1 MKCEY
6 CGKEFE
12 RKSSRG
18 RVPKYCSQ
26 ECNRSADRDNKRI
39 TYVGKRENVC
49 RQCGIELPK
58 FKTKF
63 CSKICNRRW
72 YSIHVEEKCFDH
84 GLLTKICPVCG
95 EQFETQKSRQNCC
108 SAECGDYYH
117 NHRPYDSEKERLRY
131 LKEHPEARS
140 MEEIHAAHLER
151 MAILEEERKIRA
163 IEHQKQEQ
171 ERAIIRAKKEEIKQ
185 ANIAYW
191 LEYNEVHEC
200 EDCGEKY
207 IAHYPLAKYCET
219 CKKRQSRDRYKKR
232 YDEIRVD
239 SNITLKRLA
248 RRDHQTC
255 WICGLK
261 VDWNDT
267 RPGNNT
273 VIVGDLY
280 PSCDHIIPISKGGLH
295 SWDNVALAH
304 MKCNTW
310 KSDNIIKR

>member
-18 RVPKYCSQ
+18 RAPKYCSR
-26 ECNRSADRDNKRI
+26 ECCQAADRDNKRI
-39 TYVGKRENVC
+39 NYIGKREKVC

-58 FKTKF
+58 GRSRF
-63 CSKICNRRW
+63 CSTICKSRW
-72 YSIHVEEKCFDH
+72 WAIQEGRSFNH
-84 GLLTKICPVCG
+84 GLLQKVCVVCG
-95 EQFETQKSRQNCC
+95 SKFETQKSRQRTC
-108 SAECGDYYH
+108 STECSKYNE

-131 LKEHPEARS
+131 LKEHPDSRS
-140 MEEIHAAHLER
+140 MDEIKAASQVRLAELTIER
-151 MAILEEERKIRA
+151 EQRA
-163 IEHQKQEQ
+163 QDREK
-171 ERAIIRAKKEEIKQ
+171 ERAIIRAKKEEIRQ

-191 LEYNEVHEC
+191 MQYEAEHIC
-200 EDCGEKY
+200 EDCGHKFT
-207 IAHYPLAKYCET
+207 AHYPLTKYCET

>member
-18 RVPKYCSQ
+18 RIPKYCSQ

-39 TYVGKRENVC
+39 TYVGKREKVC
-49 RQCGIELPK
+49 RQCGKELPK
-58 FKTKF
+58 FKSYW
-63 CSKICNRRW
+63 CSSYCKSLNKAILEGRAL
-72 YSIHVEEKCFDH
+72 DH
-84 GLLTKICPVCG
+84 GVLTKICPVCG

-117 NHRPYDSEKERLRY
+117 NHRPYDAEQYRSYYLRN
-131 LKEHPEARS
+131 HPDARS
-140 MEEIHAAHLER
+140 MAEIIETSQKRIAALKIER
-151 MAILEEERKIRA
+151 EQRA
-163 IEHQKQEQ
+163 QAREK

-191 LEYNEVHEC
+191 QQYNAEHEC

-207 IAHYPLAKYCET
+207 IAHHPFTKYCPT
-219 CKKRQSRDRYKKR
+219 CKKRQARERYDSRYKGITIDK
-232 YDEIRVD
+232 D
-239 SNITLKRLA
+239 ITLKKLA
-248 RRDHQTC
+248 KRDHNIC
-255 WICGLK
+255 WICGLF
-261 VDWNDT
+261 VDWTDK

-273 VIVGDLY
+273 MIVGDMY
-280 PSCDHIIPISKGGLH
+280 PSIDHVTPISKGGLH

-310 KSDNIIKR
+310 KSNKDIKKVAK